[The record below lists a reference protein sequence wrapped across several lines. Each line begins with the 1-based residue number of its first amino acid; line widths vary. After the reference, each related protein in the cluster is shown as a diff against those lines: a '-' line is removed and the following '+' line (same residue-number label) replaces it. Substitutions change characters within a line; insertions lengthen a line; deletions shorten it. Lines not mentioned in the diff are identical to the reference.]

1 MSNKDLIKK
10 LTSKNKTDYEPVA
23 HQLINT
29 PDISLFEEL
38 VNQDDF
44 LFDFVKRNVSQ
55 RLQNAC
61 NASNYRNLLALMKVY
76 SPFYEDFIASTLAKF
91 ADEDLT
97 DELLEIFE
105 NGTEAEK
112 TYCAKYFSH
121 IKDPL
126 ALEFL
131 REGAFSENEN
141 LSSNCAATLG
151 AFEDKESFEL
161 ALNKLDSD
169 DDFEIFKGVN
179 FLIAYGDKTAAKKII
194 EVLDKSSMAENIAGE
209 IPYLIDLFSILE
221 LDTVSGLT
229 VINYIINGLGE
240 ILPLSTTIDYN
251 LYSVIED
258 LANNSQNSAIAT
270 VLTNAREKFNTL
282 TENDEYLFDE
292 DKNTKNEVL
301 EINKLLNSIKI
312 CGNIDEEL
320 KSDSPLVFTALD
332 FTNNKGAVEKLLSSD
347 SQTLVLK
354 SAEILKK
361 LGVWNENLRTK
372 ALEHVKDS
380 TIRAII
386 EALQ

>member
-126 ALEFL
+126 ALDFL

-151 AFEDKESFEL
+151 AFEDKKSFEL

-258 LANNSQNSAIAT
+258 LANNSQNSAVAT

-282 TENDEYLFDE
+282 TENDEYLYDE
-292 DKNTKNEVL
+292 DKNTKNEVY

-320 KSDSPLVFTALD
+320 RADSPFVFTALD
-332 FTNNKGAVEKLLSSD
+332 FTTNAAAAENLLSTD
-347 SQTLVLK
+347 NQTLVLK
-354 SAEILKK
+354 AAEILKK
-361 LGVWNENLRTK
+361 LGGWNDKNRTN
-372 ALEHVKDS
+372 ALENVTDS

-386 EALQ
+386 EAL

>member
-131 REGAFSENEN
+131 RESAFSENEN

-320 KSDSPLVFTALD
+320 RADSPFVFTALD
-332 FTNNKGAVEKLLSSD
+332 FTTNAAAAENLLSTD
-347 SQTLVLK
+347 NQTIILK
-354 SAEILKK
+354 AAEILKK
-361 LGVWNENLRTK
+361 LGVWNENLRAK
-372 ALEHVKDS
+372 ALQHVTDS

-386 EALQ
+386 EAL